1 MSDTVKIL
9 GVDISNIPMQEVRV
23 IVGVEPKIKCKNK
36 VLQSLL
42 LKLFG
47 YRVIQKNVQA
57 KVVTLSSN
65 DFPRGYTPTTSIC
78 FNKD

>member
-9 GVDISNIPMQEVRV
+9 GVDISNVPMQEIRV
-23 IVGVEPKIKCKNK
+23 IVGVEPKVKCKNK

-65 DFPRGYTPTTSIC
+65 DFPREYTPTTDLC
-78 FNKD
+78 TEKE